1 MKIVKNILFY
11 IMAVTSFLYF
21 YENRDNIY
29 KETLVLSKSLGKGFE
44 EVSKSYKQEKK
55 ELKKT
60 VKYIEDK
67 KDVAEKYVKEV
78 TEK

>member
-1 MKIVKNILFY
+1 MKIIKNILFY

-21 YENRDNIY
+21 YENRSDIY
-29 KETLVLSKSLGKGFE
+29 NETLMFSKSLGKGFE

-55 ELKKT
+55 ELKKA
-60 VKYIEDK
+60 VEYVEDK

-78 TEK
+78 AEK